1 MKLGMCRTLA
11 AWLSEGLILVAA
23 HTLVYILM
31 HTHASVHIHTHTH
44 TREAEE

>member
-23 HTLVYILM
+23 HTLVYILI
-31 HTHASVHIHTHTH
+31 HTLVSVHTHTH